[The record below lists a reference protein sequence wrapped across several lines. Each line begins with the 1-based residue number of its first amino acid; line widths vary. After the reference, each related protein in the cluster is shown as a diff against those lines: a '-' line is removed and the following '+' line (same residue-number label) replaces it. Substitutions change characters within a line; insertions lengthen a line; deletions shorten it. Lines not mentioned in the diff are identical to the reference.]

1 MFLHVFGCYSKVNLS
16 LTLNYLQSLIYG
28 SRRIFRHPTWWGS
41 EKIFVAD
48 FCTIA
53 VNLRTR
59 ARCSLDTWE
68 FFEKHILLNIPKPT
82 RIQMSNLKFGLFVK
96 MDQSITTWLTCLSII
111 TLDGDIR
118 HSWPQ
123 NSKTRAGAWHKYI
136 NMDQS
141 ETRPIRSGFWLVHIY
156 IFKASSGPGLW
167 VLWSTMQLFMNIYQG
182 FPQK

>member
-1 MFLHVFGCYSKVNLS
+1 MVKDWKLTLYYGQILHVFGCYSKVNLL

-28 SRRIFRHPTWWGS
+28 PRRIFRHPTWWGS
-41 EKIFVAD
+41 EKNFVAD

-96 MDQSITTWLTCLSII
+96 MDQSNIHPCKEVYSRIGHVILSLFPKEGLTFPLYNFNP
-111 TLDGDIR
+111 
-118 HSWPQ
+118 PQ
-123 NSKTRAGAWHKYI
+123 KVTKYQQI
-136 NMDQS
+136 NRIS
-141 ETRPIRSGFWLVHIY
+141 YHVSN
-156 IFKASSGPGLW
+156 
-167 VLWSTMQLFMNIYQG
+167 QLFI
-182 FPQK
+182 K